1 MLNKFLSLV
10 ILLVLAGCQ
19 AHSVSGPPAPTYAST
34 HPATTQS
41 YLHSATSAIQSRFY
55 DVDTY
60 KGRECN
66 LRLHQLNG
74 QMPDSVKSEGG
85 DEQLCEAAV
94 AATKQA
100 INMGLYPYKPTDK
113 KQIMPDDISFKF
125 RPQ

>member
-10 ILLVLAGCQ
+10 ILLVLTGCQ
-19 AHSVSGPPAPTYAST
+19 AHSVSSPPAATYAST
-34 HPATTQS
+34 HPATTQA

-66 LRLHQLNG
+66 LRLHQLDG
-74 QMPDSVKSEGG
+74 QMPDSVISEGG
-85 DEQLCEAAV
+85 DPQLCEAAV
-94 AATKQA
+94 SATKQA
-100 INMGLYPYKPTDK
+100 IGMGLYPFKPTDK
-113 KQIMPDDISFKF
+113 KQSLPDDIPFKI